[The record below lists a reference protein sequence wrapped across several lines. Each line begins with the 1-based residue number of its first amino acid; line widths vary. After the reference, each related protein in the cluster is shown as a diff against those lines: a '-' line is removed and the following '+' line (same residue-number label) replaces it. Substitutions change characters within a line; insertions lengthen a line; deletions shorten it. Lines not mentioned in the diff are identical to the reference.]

1 MILLKIDERDMEMV
15 GGFTKF
21 IEEIF
26 LNRNWDLFLT
36 LVLKVNKKR
45 LFELINSGILKG
57 ASKKL
62 DIIIEVE
69 NISKELNEVSIMNGI
84 RIYNSESYQNF
95 ETIHIDH
102 NNYSVID
109 NFLANKL
116 EFEKQKGL
124 IPTIVQDLNKQVLM
138 LAYSSRKSLQYTLK
152 TKKATY
158 FSRSRNCLWVKGE
171 KSGNYQNVK
180 RIYHDCDVD
189 TLLFIVKQEGFAC
202 HNGAYSCFQTEK
214 FSIDYL
220 YELICERVQKYG
232 INESYSKRLAENRD
246 LLMEKIQ
253 EESSELINF
262 IDRDNLIW
270 EIADLTYFV
279 LVLMVVMK
287 INPSEIT
294 NELRRRNK

>member
-1 MILLKIDERDMEMV
+1 MILLKIDKKDMEMV

-26 LNRNWDLFLT
+26 LNRNWELFLT
-36 LVLKVNKKR
+36 LVLKVNEKR
-45 LFELINSGILKG
+45 LLELINSGILKM

-62 DIIIEVE
+62 DIMIEVE
-69 NISKELNEVSIMNGI
+69 NVSKELNEVLIMNEI
-84 RIYNSESYQNF
+84 RKFNPESHQDI
-95 ETIHIDH
+95 ETIHINH
-102 NNYSVID
+102 NDYSLID

-116 EFEKQKGL
+116 DFEKQKGL
-124 IPTIVQDLNKQVLM
+124 IPTIVQDLNNQVLM
-138 LAYSSRKSLQYTLK
+138 LAYSSRKSLQYTIN
-152 TKKATY
+152 TRKATY

-180 RIYHDCDVD
+180 RIYYDCDVD
-189 TLLFIVKQEGFAC
+189 TLLFRVKQEGFAC
-202 HNGAYSCFQTEK
+202 HNGAYSCFQTDS

-220 YELICERVQKYG
+220 YEVICERVQKYG

-253 EESSELINF
+253 EESSELVNF

-279 LVLMVVMK
+279 IVLMVVMK
-287 INPSEIT
+287 INPSDII